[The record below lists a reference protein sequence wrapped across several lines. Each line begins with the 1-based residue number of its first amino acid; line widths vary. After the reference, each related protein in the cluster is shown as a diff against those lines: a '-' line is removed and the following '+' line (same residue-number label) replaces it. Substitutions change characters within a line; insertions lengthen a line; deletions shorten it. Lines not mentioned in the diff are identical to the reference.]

1 MRIASSLFGVG
12 LIYPHFVQRFFLRP
26 SMTVWHTVP
35 RFFCVNQMGN
45 KGFSCTFWDW
55 EPKKNFMDNLL
66 KVEFTLEPQKM
77 SLGDYGYFVGEPD
90 KNAEEILKKRKGFF
104 HCFGNEPFYDAEA
117 QCLRDRVVGII
128 QEEDTGK
135 VYHVIPQFIT
145 FLP

>member
-1 MRIASSLFGVG
+1 ML
-12 LIYPHFVQRFFLRP
+12 L
-26 SMTVWHTVP
+26 
-35 RFFCVNQMGN
+35 C
-45 KGFSCTFWDW
+45 FWDW
-55 EPKKNFMDNLL
+55 EPKKNFMDKLL
-66 KVEFTLEPQKM
+66 KVEFTLEQQKM

-104 HCFGNEPFYDAEA
+104 HCFGNEPFYDTEA